1 MAMVFAVDF
10 VDVVAVVG
18 AVLVVGVAAVVV
30 VATVVVVAANAL
42 LAPQHQETEVNYCS
56 TDDDCWHLLDWAL
69 YEPPTVIPPWLL

>member
-1 MAMVFAVDF
+1 MAMVFVVDF
-10 VDVVAVVG
+10 VDVVA
-18 AVLVVGVAAVVV
+18 AAGVAAVVV